1 MQIAETVFSSKL
13 AQLDVDNANDY
24 DAYPKMQLLAAANL
38 PDAPVSPKRSLILLG
53 VGASALLLNTGAIT
67 LWAYRRKNWQQK
79 YGIDDRGLN
88 QQPGLA

>member
-1 MQIAETVFSSKL
+1 
-13 AQLDVDNANDY
+13 
-24 DAYPKMQLLAAANL
+24 
-38 PDAPVSPKRSLILLG
+38 LG
-53 VGASALLLNTGAIT
+53 VGASALLLNTGALT